1 MLTTNL
7 LSKLTN
13 SDKPEIIIGLNHA
26 LECIG
31 VNKDLHNLSRNQA
44 VEVEKVIVEKFADL
58 IDLESVI
65 KSIKET
71 ISGEELENFKHEI
84 VVKLKDKPVS
94 STKAPIYRKRIDTLK
109 SCFEEISGDSVL

>member
-1 MLTTNL
+1 MTTTNL

-13 SDKPEIIIGLNHA
+13 SDKPEIVIGINQA

-31 VNKDLHNLSRNQA
+31 VNNDLHNLSRYQA
-44 VEVEKVIVEKFADL
+44 KEVGRVLVEKFADL
-58 IDLESVI
+58 IDLESVA

-84 VVKLKDKPVS
+84 VVKLKDKTAS
-94 STKAPIYRKRIDTLK
+94 ATKTPIYRKRMDTLK